1 MSPSHRRTV
10 PASRFRSGRFRWF
23 QRRVP
28 CAAGG
33 WPAYPCANYGRPM
46 GTFQEQK
53 RISVIIPTLDADDEL
68 PSALA
73 ALARSAS
80 ICEIIVSDGGS
91 RDETVAIARAA
102 GARLVIGPR

>member
-33 WPAYPCANYGRPM
+33 WPAYPCANYGMPM

-53 RISVIIPTLDADDEL
+53 RISVIIPTLDAVDDL
-68 PSALA
+68 PRALA
-73 ALARSAS
+73 ALAGSAS
-80 ICEIIVSDGGS
+80 IREFIVSDGGS
-91 RDETVAIARAA
+91 SGDTVAIAPAA
-102 GARLVIGPR
+102 GPRG